1 MKLIVLTCDK
11 YKWIVPIFNYF
22 MRKYWPDNPYE
33 TEVVTD
39 LGFMNGKVFYAGN
52 FSWAS
57 RLINYL
63 RHSKEEKFLI
73 TLEDYLI
80 KAPVDSARVK
90 AAEKLCEGDVG
101 YVRLSNGPYKYF
113 RKHCRSNPDIEGFR
127 EYPPEQRFSMVA
139 HMGFF
144 QKQFL
149 LDVLREG
156 EDVWQSEG
164 DGSRRLKKMESKW
177 RVLWPETNIINYM
190 VNGGLMKKGKLRT
203 HALDWTLTH
212 FKTELLKQEG
222 IERSLYESLKE
233 KMNQERVINV

>member
-1 MKLIVLTCDK
+1 MKLVILTCDK

-22 MRKYWPDNPYE
+22 MQKYWPDNPYE

-52 FSWAS
+52 KSWAS
-57 RLINYL
+57 RLIEYL
-63 RHSKEEKFLI
+63 CQSKEEKFLI

-80 KAPVDSARVK
+80 KSLVDTARVK

-113 RKHCRSNPDIEGFR
+113 TKHCRRNPDIEGFR
-127 EYPPEQRFSMVA
+127 EYPLEQRFSVVA

-149 LDVLREG
+149 LDVLRDG
-156 EDVWQSEG
+156 EDVWHTENNG
-164 DGSRRLKKMESKW
+164 TKRLSKMKSKW
-177 RVLWPETNIINYM
+177 RVLWPETDIVDYM
-190 VNGGLMKKGKLRT
+190 VNGGLMKKGRLRT
-203 HALDWTLTH
+203 HSLNWTLAH

-222 IERSLYESLKE
+222 IERGLYESL
-233 KMNQERVINV
+233 QERMAK